1 MNFML
6 EAKLMDFHLDGLL
19 NLPHITI
26 ERCIKNDRKTILKVC
41 FLTDYATCPHCQKS
55 TDELHQI
62 RTILIR
68 DLPIS
73 GQLIELEIPRRQYY
87 CNNCQKYFTEQL
99 CFVDEGRR
107 YTKRYEEYIYHRVQ
121 VTTVE
126 QVKREEEL
134 SWDQVQGIFNHQR
147 KQVKK
152 PHGERLNV

>member
-1 MNFML
+1 ML

-26 ERCIKNDRKTILKVC
+26 ERCIKNDRKNFLKVG

-87 CNNCQKYFTEQL
+87 CKNCQKYFTEQL
-99 CFVDEGRR
+99 CFVDVGRR
-107 YTKRYEEYIYHRVQ
+107 YTQRYEEYIYHRVQ
-121 VTTVE
+121 VTTVS

-134 SWDQVQGIFNHQR
+134 SWDQIQGIFNHQR
-147 KQVKK
+147 EQVKK

>member
-1 MNFML
+1 ML

-26 ERCIKNDRKTILKVC
+26 ERCIKNDRKTILKVG

-55 TDELHQI
+55 TDELYQI

-73 GQLIELEIPRRQYY
+73 GQLIELKIPRRQYY
-87 CNNCQKYFTEQL
+87 CKNRQKYFTEQL

-107 YTKRYEEYIYHRVQ
+107 YTKRYEEYIYQRVQ

>member
-1 MNFML
+1 ML

-19 NLPHITI
+19 NLPDITI
-26 ERCIKNDRKTILKVC
+26 ERCIKNDKKTILKVG
-41 FLTDYATCPHCQKS
+41 FLTEYATCPHCQKS
-55 TDELHQI
+55 TNELHQI

-87 CNNCQKYFTEQL
+87 CKNCQKYFTERL
-99 CFVDEGRR
+99 CFVDEDRR
-107 YTKRYEEYIYHRVQ
+107 YSQRYEEYIYHRVQ
-121 VTTVE
+121 VTTVS

-134 SWDQVQGIFNHQR
+134 SWDQIQGIFNHQR
-147 KQVKK
+147 SQVKK

>member
-1 MNFML
+1 
-6 EAKLMDFHLDGLL
+6 
-19 NLPHITI
+19 
-26 ERCIKNDRKTILKVC
+26 
-41 FLTDYATCPHCQKS
+41 LTDYATCLPSQQS
-55 TDELHQI
+55 RDELHQI
-62 RTILIR
+62 SPILIR

-73 GQLIELEIPRRQYY
+73 GQLIELEIPRRQSY
-87 CNNCQKYFTEQL
+87 CNNCKKYFTKQL

-126 QVKREEEL
+126 QVKREKKL
-134 SWDQVQGIFNHQR
+134 SLDQVQGIFNHQR

>member
-1 MNFML
+1 ML

-19 NLPHITI
+19 NLPDITI
-26 ERCIKNDRKTILKVC
+26 EKCIKNDRKTILKVG
-41 FLTDYATCPHCQKS
+41 FLTDYATCTHCQKS

-87 CNNCQKYFTEQL
+87 CKNCQKYFTEQL

-107 YTKRYEEYIYHRVQ
+107 YTQRYEEYIYHRVQ
-121 VTTVE
+121 VTTVS

-134 SWDQVQGIFNHQR
+134 SWDQVQGIFNHKR
-147 KQVKK
+147 SQVKK

>member
-1 MNFML
+1 
-6 EAKLMDFHLDGLL
+6 MDFHLDGLL
-19 NLPHITI
+19 NLPDITI
-26 ERCIKNDRKTILKVC
+26 ERCIKNDTKTILKVN
-41 FLTDYATCPHCQKS
+41 FLTAYATCPHCQKS

-62 RTILIR
+62 RPILIR
-68 DLPIS
+68 DLSIS

-87 CNNCQKYFTEQL
+87 CKNCQKYFTEQL

-107 YTKRYEEYIYHRVQ
+107 YTQRYEEYIYHRVQ

-134 SWDQVQGIFNHQR
+134 SWDQIQGIFNHKR
-147 KQVKK
+147 SQVKK

>member
-1 MNFML
+1 ML

-19 NLPHITI
+19 NLPDITI
-26 ERCIKNDRKTILKVC
+26 ERCIKNDTKTILKVN
-41 FLTDYATCPHCQKS
+41 FLTAYATCPHCQKS

-62 RTILIR
+62 RPILIR
-68 DLPIS
+68 DLSIS

-87 CNNCQKYFTEQL
+87 CKNCQKYFTEQL

-107 YTKRYEEYIYHRVQ
+107 YTQRYEEYIYHRVQ

-134 SWDQVQGIFNHQR
+134 SWDQIQGIFNHQR
-147 KQVKK
+147 EQVKK

>member
-1 MNFML
+1 ML

-26 ERCIKNDRKTILKVC
+26 ERCIKNDRKTILKVG
-41 FLTDYATCPHCQKS
+41 FLTDCATCPHCQKS

-62 RTILIR
+62 RTILMR

-87 CNNCQKYFTEQL
+87 CKNCQKYFTEQL

-107 YTKRYEEYIYHRVQ
+107 YTQRYEEYIYHRVQ
-121 VTTVE
+121 VTTVS

-134 SWDQVQGIFNHQR
+134 SWDQIQGIFNHQR
-147 KQVKK
+147 SQVKK

>member
-1 MNFML
+1 
-6 EAKLMDFHLDGLL
+6 MDFHLDGLL

-26 ERCIKNDRKTILKVC
+26 ERCIKNDRKTILKVG

-87 CNNCQKYFTEQL
+87 CKNCQKYFTEQL
-99 CFVDEGRR
+99 CFFDEGRR
-107 YTKRYEEYIYHRVQ
+107 YTQRYEEYIYHRVQ
-121 VTTVE
+121 VTTVS

-134 SWDQVQGIFNHQR
+134 SWEQIQGIFNHQR
-147 KQVKK
+147 SQVKK
-152 PHGERLNV
+152 LHGERLNV

>member
-1 MNFML
+1 
-6 EAKLMDFHLDGLL
+6 MDFHLDGLL

-26 ERCIKNDRKTILKVC
+26 ERCIKNDRKTILKVG

-87 CNNCQKYFTEQL
+87 CKNCQKYFTEQL

-107 YTKRYEEYIYHRVQ
+107 YTQRYEEYIYHRVQ
-121 VTTVE
+121 VTTVS

-134 SWDQVQGIFNHQR
+134 SWDQIQGIFNHQR
-147 KQVKK
+147 SQVKK

>member
-1 MNFML
+1 ML

-19 NLPHITI
+19 NLPDITI
-26 ERCIKNDRKTILKVC
+26 ERCIKNDTKTILKVN
-41 FLTDYATCPHCQKS
+41 FLTAYATCPHCQKS

-62 RTILIR
+62 RPILIR
-68 DLPIS
+68 DLSIS

-87 CNNCQKYFTEQL
+87 CKNCQKYFTEQL
-99 CFVDEGRR
+99 CFVDVGRR
-107 YTKRYEEYIYHRVQ
+107 YTQRYEEYIYHRVQ

-134 SWDQVQGIFNHQR
+134 SWDQIQGIFNHQR
-147 KQVKK
+147 SQVKK

>member
-1 MNFML
+1 ML

-26 ERCIKNDRKTILKVC
+26 ERCIKNERKTILKVG

-62 RTILIR
+62 RPILIR

-87 CNNCQKYFTEQL
+87 CKNCQKYFTEQL

-107 YTKRYEEYIYHRVQ
+107 YTQRYEEYIYHRVQ
-121 VTTVE
+121 VTTVS

-134 SWDQVQGIFNHQR
+134 SWDQIQGIFNHQR
-147 KQVKK
+147 SQVKK

>member
-1 MNFML
+1 
-6 EAKLMDFHLDGLL
+6 MDFHLDGLL
-19 NLPHITI
+19 NLPDITI
-26 ERCIKNDRKTILKVC
+26 ERCIKNDKKTILKVG
-41 FLTDYATCPHCQKS
+41 FLTDNATCPHCQQS
-55 TDELHQI
+55 RDELHQI

-87 CNNCQKYFTEQL
+87 CKNCQKYFTEQL

-107 YTKRYEEYIYHRVQ
+107 YTQRYEEYIYHRVQ
-121 VTTVE
+121 VTTVS

-134 SWDQVQGIFNHQR
+134 SWDQIQGIFNHQR
-147 KQVKK
+147 SQVKK

>member
-1 MNFML
+1 ML

-19 NLPHITI
+19 NLPDITI
-26 ERCIKNDRKTILKVC
+26 ERCIKNDTKTILKVG
-41 FLTDYATCPHCQKS
+41 FLTDYATCPHSQQS
-55 TDELHQI
+55 RDELHQI

-87 CNNCQKYFTEQL
+87 CHNCKKYFTEQL

>member
-1 MNFML
+1 M
-6 EAKLMDFHLDGLL
+6 H
-19 NLPHITI
+19 P
-26 ERCIKNDRKTILKVC
+26 
-41 FLTDYATCPHCQKS
+41 CPHCQQS
-55 TDELHQI
+55 RDELHQI
-62 RTILIR
+62 RPILIR

>member
-1 MNFML
+1 ML

-26 ERCIKNDRKTILKVC
+26 ERCIKNDRKTILKVG

-87 CNNCQKYFTEQL
+87 CKNCQKYFTEQL

-107 YTKRYEEYIYHRVQ
+107 YTQRYEEYIYHRVQ

>member
-1 MNFML
+1 
-6 EAKLMDFHLDGLL
+6 MDFHLDGLL
-19 NLPHITI
+19 NLPDITI
-26 ERCIKNDRKTILKVC
+26 KRCIKNDRKTILKVG
-41 FLTDYATCPHCQKS
+41 FLMDYATCPHCQKS

-62 RTILIR
+62 RPILIR

-87 CNNCQKYFTEQL
+87 CKNCQKYFTEQL

-107 YTKRYEEYIYHRVQ
+107 YTQRYEEYIYHRVQ

-134 SWDQVQGIFNHQR
+134 SWDQIQGIFNHQR
-147 KQVKK
+147 EQVKK

>member
-1 MNFML
+1 
-6 EAKLMDFHLDGLL
+6 
-19 NLPHITI
+19 
-26 ERCIKNDRKTILKVC
+26 
-41 FLTDYATCPHCQKS
+41 LTDHATCPHCQQS
-55 TDELHQI
+55 RDELHQI
-62 RTILIR
+62 RPILIR

-107 YTKRYEEYIYHRVQ
+107 YTQRYEEYIYHRVQ

-147 KQVKK
+147 LQVKK
-152 PHGERLNV
+152 SHGERLNV

>member
-1 MNFML
+1 ML

-19 NLPHITI
+19 NLPDITI
-26 ERCIKNDRKTILKVC
+26 ERCIKNDTKTILKVN
-41 FLTDYATCPHCQKS
+41 FLTAYATCPHCQKS

-62 RTILIR
+62 RPILIR
-68 DLPIS
+68 DLSIS

-87 CNNCQKYFTEQL
+87 CKNCQKYFTEQL
-99 CFVDEGRR
+99 CFVDVGRR
-107 YTKRYEEYIYHRVQ
+107 YTQRYEEYIYHRVQ

-134 SWDQVQGIFNHQR
+134 SWDQIQGIFNHKR
-147 KQVKK
+147 SQVKK

>member
-1 MNFML
+1 ML

-26 ERCIKNDRKTILKVC
+26 ERCIKNDRKTILKVG

-62 RTILIR
+62 RPILIR

-87 CNNCQKYFTEQL
+87 CKNCQKYFTEQL

-107 YTKRYEEYIYHRVQ
+107 YTQRYEEYIYHRVQ
-121 VTTVE
+121 VTTVS

-134 SWDQVQGIFNHQR
+134 SWDQIQGIFNHQR
-147 KQVKK
+147 EQVKK

>member
-1 MNFML
+1 ML

-26 ERCIKNDRKTILKVC
+26 ERCIKKDKKTILKVC

-87 CNNCQKYFTEQL
+87 CKNCQKYFTEQL

-107 YTKRYEEYIYHRVQ
+107 YTQRYEEYIYHRVQ
-121 VTTVE
+121 VTTVS

-134 SWDQVQGIFNHQR
+134 SWDQIQGIFNHQR
-147 KQVKK
+147 EQVKK

>member
-1 MNFML
+1 
-6 EAKLMDFHLDGLL
+6 MDFHLDGLL
-19 NLPHITI
+19 NLPDITI
-26 ERCIKNDRKTILKVC
+26 ERCIKNDRKTILKVG

-87 CNNCQKYFTEQL
+87 CKNCQKYFTEQL

-107 YTKRYEEYIYHRVQ
+107 YTQRYEEYIYHRVQ

-134 SWDQVQGIFNHQR
+134 SWDQIQGIFNHQR
-147 KQVKK
+147 SQVKK

>member
-1 MNFML
+1 
-6 EAKLMDFHLDGLL
+6 MDFHLDGLL
-19 NLPHITI
+19 NLPHITR
-26 ERCIKNDRKTILKVC
+26 ERCIKNDRKTILKVG

-87 CNNCQKYFTEQL
+87 CKNCQKYFTEQL
-99 CFVDEGRR
+99 CFVDVGRR
-107 YTKRYEEYIYHRVQ
+107 YTQRYEEYIYHRVQ
-121 VTTVE
+121 VTTVS

-134 SWDQVQGIFNHQR
+134 SWAQIQGIFNHQR
-147 KQVKK
+147 SQVKK

>member
-1 MNFML
+1 ML

-26 ERCIKNDRKTILKVC
+26 ERYIKNDRKTILKVC

-62 RTILIR
+62 RPILIR

-87 CNNCQKYFTEQL
+87 CKNCQKYFTEQL

-107 YTKRYEEYIYHRVQ
+107 YTQRYEEYIYHRVQ

-134 SWDQVQGIFNHQR
+134 SWDQIQGIFNHQR
-147 KQVKK
+147 SQVKK